1 MINDVLMGLVKL
13 YRLFLS
19 PWIGASCRF
28 EPSCSV
34 YALKA
39 LETHGAGMGSYLTL
53 SRLARCQPWCE
64 GGCDPVPLTRPRLF
78 SKLFNS
84 SQKTPS

>member
-1 MINDVLMGLVKL
+1 MIKSLLVGVVKL
-13 YRLFLS
+13 YRLILS

-34 YALKA
+34 YALQA

-53 SRLARCQPWCE
+53 RRLARC
-64 GGCDPVPLTRPRLF
+64 
-78 SKLFNS
+78 
-84 SQKTPS
+84 